1 MDLKVYKKETVSQ
14 PSGNED
20 IYVPD
25 VIDIYPEIV
34 TGEFGNEYLAGA
46 EILEKDSDVLFQASA
61 LATIWQ
67 RGLDP
72 LDEEDGNRWSELY
85 LDEINVIQIMEDIV
99 ESVSSVSSSVTVDF
113 DSVLDGKGNNLLSY
127 KIKAAI

>member
-14 PSGNED
+14 PSGTED

-25 VIDIYPEIV
+25 IIDIYPKIV
-34 TGEFGNEYLAGA
+34 TDEEGNQYLAGA
-46 EILEKDSDVLFQASA
+46 EILEESNDILFQASA

-72 LDEEDGNRWSELY
+72 LDEGEGNRWSELY
-85 LDEINVIQIMEDIV
+85 LDEINVIQIMEDIT

-113 DSVLDGKGNNLLSY
+113 DSVTDGKGNNLLSY
-127 KIKAAI
+127 KIRMVI